1 MTNPIKLASAL
12 PSEYRNGLTEIL
24 RDLIDSPQD
33 HRLALVVFD
42 VKRVEQDVDAAQKTP
57 TIRIQRIETPLGLD
71 RETAW
76 EILQRAAAA
85 RNKDES
91 DGQQPLPFTTFRTD
105 DED

>member
-12 PSEYRNGLTEIL
+12 PAEARNGLIEQL
-24 RDLIDSPQD
+24 RSLIDSPQD
-33 HRLALVVFD
+33 HRLALIVFD
-42 VKRVEQDVDAAQKTP
+42 VKRVEQDVDAAQKVP

-76 EILQRAAAA
+76 EILQRAADA
-85 RNKDES
+85 RNKDERE
-91 DGQQPLPFTTFRTD
+91 GQQPLPFTTFRTE

>member
-1 MTNPIKLASAL
+1 MTNPVKLASAL
-12 PSEYRNGLTEIL
+12 PSEYRNGLIEIL
-24 RDLIDSPQD
+24 RQLIDNPQD

-42 VKRVEQDVDAAQKTP
+42 VKRVEQDVDAAQKVP

-76 EILQRAAAA
+76 EILQRAADA
-85 RNKDES
+85 RNNDERE
-91 DGQQPLPFTTFRTD
+91 GQQPLPFTGRHTD